1 MTYQPLLSQP
11 PNRSS
16 RLKELDAK
24 PEEDHDQ
31 DGEDDGYGGV
41 KCERHVGGFSVS
53 LGVEKCRR
61 KLKI

>member
-11 PNRSS
+11 PNRPP

-24 PEEDHDQ
+24 FRESHNQ

-41 KCERHVGGFSVS
+41 KCGRHVGGFSVS
-53 LGVEKCRR
+53 LGIEKCRK
-61 KLKI
+61 KLNI